1 MKQSFKKYGAAL
13 VILLLLCMC
22 VYLFILLITNRSL
35 PVVAMSIISLL
46 LVGVLPVIFLYLI
59 VQSENTEAW
68 KAEEKKLEG
77 YIKQAMEEKNETPE
91 GNSGIL
97 ELMLSNMKEL
107 RSFYQ
112 LSRCQA
118 RGAFFLAV
126 TMCIIGG
133 LLLLLSISAL
143 LFLNSYKDTLTVG
156 AIGGTIIEFVAA
168 TALFIYRRTL
178 DQLNHYYRSLHENE
192 RFLSILNLTSRISHN
207 KQDDVYMK
215 IIDSQLTYI
224 NQENWLNMNKKTDS
238 KESEQ

>member
-1 MKQSFKKYGAAL
+1 MKQSIKKYGTAL

-35 PVVAMSIISLL
+35 PVVAMAILSLF
-46 LVGVLPVIFLYLI
+46 LVGVLPVVFLYFS
-59 VQSENTEAW
+59 VKSETSEAW
-68 KAEEKKLEG
+68 KKEEKQIEG
-77 YIKQAMEEKNETPE
+77 YIRQAMDEKSGDSS
-91 GNSGIL
+91 GNQGIL

-112 LSRCQA
+112 FSRRQA

-126 TMCIIGG
+126 AMCLIGA

-143 LFLNSYKDTLTVG
+143 LFLDNYKDTLTVG

-168 TALFIYRRTL
+168 TALFIYRKTL

-192 RFLSILNLTSRISHN
+192 RFLSILNLTARVSRG
-207 KQDDVYMK
+207 KQDDIYLK
-215 IIDSQLTYI
+215 IIESQLSYV
-224 NQENWLNMNKKTDS
+224 NQENWMNMNKKSDS
-238 KESEQ
+238 TETP